1 VGVEASA
8 GQKLPAGQAAIVALE
23 ATDPATQKLPGVHGA
38 HCPALAN
45 VPAEHTHEASEGA
58 PDTDVDRFGQ
68 ANSVPLTQK
77 LPAGHDEH
85 WPPM

>member
-1 VGVEASA
+1 M
-8 GQKLPAGQAAIVALE
+8 ALE
-23 ATDPATQKLPGVHGA
+23 ATDPATQKLTGVHGA

-45 VPAEHTHEASEGA
+45 VPAEHKQEAREGA

-68 ANSVPLTQK
+68 ASWVPLTQK

-85 WPPM
+85 WAPM